1 MSALALY
8 ATVADN
14 PSFWVLRKDA
24 WTQTDSV
31 AQVAVTQTEPC
42 PFQTLGYAVVRR
54 CPNPALVWEFV
65 DTEETPLH
73 CGVLML
79 TRTSETCQTKNAD
92 T

>member
-8 ATVADN
+8 ASVVDN

-24 WTQTDSV
+24 WTQTDPVPHTAS
-31 AQVAVTQTEPC
+31 TQPD
-42 PFQTLGYAVVRR
+42 PGRFQSLGYAGVRR
-54 CPNPALVWEFV
+54 CPNPELVWEFV
-65 DTEETPLH
+65 DAEETPLH